1 MKHILLIITLLY
13 TNFIYAEIFPAKFS
27 GDVEFNGKQILGA
40 KVNVYNNNQVI
51 FSTTVKDYGFI
62 IKLEMNGEYIIEVAS
77 TGYLSPKY
85 SISTLTKNG
94 AKPSKIPEFNI
105 GTIQLIEN
113 IQGVDNSIFKNPI
126 AKINYNSEKN
136 IFELDEPYSKKVNEE
151 IEILK
156 KAIVDV
162 KSGKNIN
169 PVVENNNE
177 KNNQTDANN
186 TKSEDKAYLKENNS
200 TENQPENKQLSKADK
215 QLSNNSLQ
223 DNLNKLTEKE
233 ASNDKQGIADLYDE
247 IGKQYYV
254 NNDFEKA
261 KENLEKAKKLNEE
274 LGNENEVANV
284 LKDISAINYDLAEYD
299 KALDN
304 LDNASELKLKL
315 GKNEDASQIYNE
327 MGLIAADLYRFDK
340 ALENFNKA
348 LDLMTYADDKPAMTN
363 LLNNIGNIYFD
374 KGDFDK
380 ALDYYK
386 KTIDLDKFL
395 GNEDNVAATFN
406 NMGVIYE
413 NKKDFDNAVKS
424 YEDAMDINEKLGKKK
439 EVSISLNNLGN
450 VNFDWNKY
458 TQALDY
464 YLKSLEI
471 KEQVDY
477 KKGIAFTFHNIG
489 NVYKALEKFQQA
501 LDYYQKS
508 AGIAKD
514 LSMKE
519 LLQKNYSAIS
529 KTYMALNDCKNA
541 FEYSKLL
548 IQNGGI
554 SESINNEK
562 QVNEMISR
570 TNKEIVSKSSMISEL
585 KDEIERQKMM
595 MQLQNNS
602 KQFQL
607 ALKNLEI
614 SESEA
619 KAKSQRNIIYLLI
632 GGLFGILLLAGL
644 LIRENKKKK
653 NANLLLESQNAE
665 IQKQAVLLQNYNKE
679 LEKLSLVASQT
690 DNSVL
695 IADKDGIIIWAN
707 DGFTR
712 LFGYTLEEF
721 KSLKGDSL
729 LKSSSNKD
737 FASILNKSIETKQSI
752 TYTSKSYQKNGNEI
766 WVQTNLS
773 IALDDKNNA
782 KYFIA
787 VDSDITKIKKA
798 EHEIS
803 LQRDKIKEH
812 QTEIIDS
819 INYAKRIQ
827 NAILPSNEFFA
838 QLYPENFVI
847 FRPRDIVSGDFYWMS
862 QIEGKNII
870 AVADCTG
877 HGVPGAFMSML
888 GIAFLK
894 EIVVKEYMTHT
905 AIILNRLRK
914 EIIKS
919 LQQQGKEND
928 TKDGMDIVVCNIDQ
942 KTNLLQFS
950 GANNSII
957 INRKS
962 VLHEFKGDK
971 MPIGIYEKMDKF
983 NAKEFQLEK
992 DDIVIMQSDGF
1003 ADQFGGP
1010 KGKKYKMKYFRE
1022 KVVEISDL
1030 PLSEQKNILE
1040 KDFNNWKG
1048 NNSQI
1053 DDVLVVAV
1061 KI

>member
-1 MKHILLIITLLY
+1 MKYIILIFTLLY
-13 TNFIYAEIFPAKFS
+13 GNLFFAQQFPAKFS
-27 GDVEFNGKQILGA
+27 GDVEFNGKQIIGA
-40 KVNVYNNNQVI
+40 KVNVYFNNQVI
-51 FSTTVKDYGFI
+51 FSTLVKDFGFI
-62 IKLEMNGEYIIEVAS
+62 IKLEMNGEYILEVAS

-85 SISTLTKNG
+85 SMSTIAKNG
-94 AKPSKIPEFNI
+94 VKPSSIPEFNI

-113 IQGVDNSIFKNPI
+113 IQGIDNSIFLKPI
-126 AKINYNSEKN
+126 AKILYNSEKN
-136 IFELDEPYSKKVNEE
+136 KFEFDEPYNQKVNTE
-151 IEILK
+151 IEKLK
-156 KAIVDV
+156 QAIADQ
-162 KSGKNIN
+162 KSGKNNAQTQEKPIEN
-169 PVVENNNE
+169 TTQNVTENKLVEKPNEPENIDNKSEENASDNNLKPSS
-177 KNNQTDANN
+177 KNNLD
-186 TKSEDKAYLKENNS
+186 ENL
-200 TENQPENKQLSKADK
+200 EAVK
-215 QLSNNSLQ
+215 
-223 DNLNKLTEKE
+223 EKE
-233 ASNDKQGIADLYDE
+233 ANNDKQGAADLYNE

-254 NNDFEKA
+254 NNDFDNA
-261 KENLEKAKKLNEE
+261 KENLNKAIKLNEE
-274 LGNENEVANV
+274 LGNDNEVANV
-284 LKDISAINYDLAEYD
+284 LKDISAINYDLAEFD

-304 LDNASELKLKL
+304 LDKASELKLKS
-315 GKNEDASQIYNE
+315 GKSEDASNLYNE
-327 MGLIAADLYRFDK
+327 MGLISADLYRFDK

-386 KTIDLDKFL
+386 QTIDLDKVL
-395 GNEDNVAATFN
+395 GNDDNVAATFN

-413 NKKDFDNAVKS
+413 NKKDYDNAVKS
-424 YEDAMDINEKLGKKK
+424 YEDALDINEKLGKKK

-471 KEQVDY
+471 KQQVDY
-477 KKGIAFTFHNIG
+477 KKGIALTFHNIG

-501 LDYYQKS
+501 LEYYKKS
-508 AGIAKD
+508 VEISKD
-514 LSMKE
+514 LSMRE
-519 LLQKNYSAIS
+519 LLQKNYFAIS
-529 KTYMALNDCKNA
+529 KTYMSLNDCKSA
-541 FEYSKLL
+541 FEFSTLL
-548 IQNGGI
+548 AQSGGI
-554 SESINNEK
+554 NLSLNEGK
-562 QVNEMISR
+562 QVNEMIQR
-570 TNKEIVSKSSMISEL
+570 TNKELVSKSTMISEL
-585 KDEIERQKMM
+585 KDEIERQKLM
-595 MQLQNNS
+595 MQIQNNS
-602 KQFQL
+602 TRFQL
-607 ALKNLEI
+607 ELKNLEI
-614 SESEA
+614 SENEA
-619 KAKSQRNIIYLLI
+619 KAKSQRNIIFLLI
-632 GGLFGILLLAGL
+632 GGLLCILLMAVL
-644 LIRENKKKK
+644 LIRENKKRKK
-653 NANLLLESQNAE
+653 ANHLLESQNAE
-665 IQKQAVLLQNYNKE
+665 IQKQAVLLQDYNKE

-690 DNSVL
+690 DNSV
-695 IADKDGIIIWAN
+695 IITDSKGFIIWAN
-707 DGFTR
+707 EGFKR
-712 LFGYTLEEF
+712 LFGYTLDEF
-721 KSLKGDSL
+721 KNLKGEN
-729 LKSSSNKD
+729 LKTASSNND
-737 FASILNKSIETKQSI
+737 FESIFNKCLESKKSI
-752 TYTSKSYQKNGNEI
+752 TYTSKSKQKNGDEI

-773 IALDDKNNA
+773 IALDENNNP

-798 EHEIS
+798 EQEIS

-827 NAILPSNEFFA
+827 NAILPTTEFFA

-847 FRPRDIVSGDFYWMS
+847 FKPRDIVSGDFYWIS

-928 TKDGMDIVVCNIDQ
+928 TKDGMDIVVCSIDQ

-957 INRKS
+957 ISRNA
-962 VLHEFKGDK
+962 VLHELKGDK

-983 NAKEFQLEK
+983 VAKDFQLEK
-992 DDIVIMQSDGF
+992 NDIIYMQSDGF

-1022 KVVEISDL
+1022 KIIEISNQ
-1030 PLSEQKNILE
+1030 PLSEQKNIIE
-1040 KDFNNWKG
+1040 KDFNDWKG
-1048 NNSQI
+1048 KYSQI

>member
-1 MKHILLIITLLY
+1 MKYILLIFILLC
-13 TNFIYAEIFPAKFS
+13 NILIFAEQFPAKFS

-40 KVNVYNNNQVI
+40 KVNVYYNNEVI
-51 FSTTVKDYGFI
+51 FTTTVKDFGFI
-62 IKLEMNGEYIIEVAS
+62 IKLEMNGEYILEVAS
-77 TGYLSPKY
+77 SGYLSPKY
-85 SISTLTKNG
+85 SISTIAKNG
-94 AKPSKIPEFNI
+94 AKPTSIPEFNI

-113 IQGVDNSIFKNPI
+113 IQAIDNSIFSKPI
-126 AKINYNSEKN
+126 AKVLYNSEKN
-136 IFELDEPYSKKVNEE
+136 IFEFDVPYNQKVNAE
-151 IEILK
+151 IEKLK
-156 KAIVDV
+156 QSIVDF
-162 KSGKNIN
+162 KSGKNIVQIPEKQNEQSIQNN
-169 PVVENNNE
+169 PETKIDENSNNSKKDDDINANQ
-177 KNNQTDANN
+177 KNNPDNALMPT
-186 TKSEDKAYLKENNS
+186 
-200 TENQPENKQLSKADK
+200 
-215 QLSNNSLQ
+215 SNNSLQ
-223 DNLNKLTEKE
+223 EKLNALKEKE
-233 ASNDKQGIADLYDE
+233 ASNDKQGAADLYNE

-254 NNDFEKA
+254 NNDLDKA
-261 KENLEKAKKLNEE
+261 KENLDKAKTLNEE
-274 LGNENEVANV
+274 LGNDNKVANV
-284 LKDISAINYDLAEYD
+284 LKDISALNYDLEEFD

-304 LDNASELKLKL
+304 LDKASEIKLKL
-315 GKNEDASQIYNE
+315 GKNEDASGLYNE

-348 LDLMTYADDKPAMTN
+348 LDLMTYVDNKPAMTN

-380 ALDYYK
+380 ALNYYK
-386 KTIDLDKFL
+386 QTIDLDKVL
-395 GNEDNVAATFN
+395 GNEDNIAATFN

-489 NVYKALEKFQQA
+489 NVYNALKKFQEALE
-501 LDYYQKS
+501 YYQKS

-514 LSMKE
+514 LSMRE

-541 FEYSKLL
+541 FEYSNLL

-554 SESINNEK
+554 SLSLNDTK
-562 QVNEMISR
+562 QINEMIAR

-595 MQLQNNS
+595 MQFQNNS

-607 ALKNLEI
+607 ALKNIEI
-614 SESEA
+614 SESEE
-619 KAKSQRNIIYLLI
+619 KAKSQRNVIYILV
-632 GGLFGILLLAGL
+632 GGLFSILLLTL
-644 LIRENKKKK
+644 LLVRENKKKK
-653 NANLLLESQNAE
+653 KANILLESQNAE
-665 IQKQAVLLQNYNKE
+665 IQNQAILLQNYNKE

-695 IADKDGIIIWAN
+695 IADSEGIIIWAN
-707 DGFTR
+707 EGFSR
-712 LFGYTLEEF
+712 LFGYTLDEF

-729 LKSSSNKD
+729 LKSSSNEE
-737 FASILNKSIETKQSI
+737 FAKILNKSIETKQSI
-752 TYTSKSYQKNGNEI
+752 TYTSKSLQKNGKEI

-773 IALDDKNNA
+773 IALDENNNP

-787 VDSDITKIKKA
+787 VDSDITKIKQA
-798 EHEIS
+798 EQEIS

-827 NAILPSNEFFA
+827 NAILPTNELFA
-838 QLYPENFVI
+838 LLYPENFVI
-847 FRPRDIVSGDFYWMS
+847 FKPRDIVSGDFYWMS

-914 EIIKS
+914 EIVKS

-957 INRKS
+957 INRKA

-983 NAKEFQLEK
+983 VAKEFQLEK
-992 DDIVIMQSDGF
+992 DDVLFMQSDGF

-1010 KGKKYKMKYFRE
+1010 NGKKYKMKYFRE
-1022 KVVEISDL
+1022 KILEISDL
-1030 PLSEQKNILE
+1030 PLSEQKILIE
-1040 KDFNNWKG
+1040 KDFNDWKG
-1048 NNSQI
+1048 NNNQI